1 MIRKK
6 NIFIYTFILIFM
18 AELGDK
24 TQIATFSLSA
34 QSGKAVSVIIG
45 AASALITSSL
55 LAVLL
60 GNKLASVLPQ
70 RVLNII
76 SALLFIGTGVF
87 MAVRALVS

>member
-70 RVLNII
+70 RVLNVI